1 MVDLAK
7 KTIRLQGRDFRI
19 QEYGTWWL
27 VEGLGLFSS
36 LEEVAREI
44 PADALNLINVRPVPV
59 AISDQA
65 GVYEVL

>member
-1 MVDLAK
+1 MVDIARK
-7 KTIRLQGRDFRI
+7 VIRLQGRVFVI
-19 QEYGTWWL
+19 QGYETWWV

-36 LEEVAREI
+36 MEEVSKEI

-59 AISDQA
+59 AVSDQP